1 MKKLYKLLFIIL
13 ATFSLNSCY
22 DLDRYS
28 QDQLSSATFWK
39 TDNQA
44 NQGIIPVYASLKNGY
59 AFGIIWSMDCVSDIG
74 WGYDDNVG
82 LQSLLQNSF
91 NANTG
96 HVKARWQHTYDAI
109 RKANDVIRQVGLSK
123 TISDTVKS
131 TVIGEAKFLRALLYF
146 HLTNYFGGVP
156 IYDETVNYD
165 ADYMNLTSPRATEA
179 AVREF
184 VLADLTAA
192 IKDLPVKWDAKNY
205 GRATKGA
212 AYALRGKVLLYEK
225 RYAESA
231 KDFEEIVLDPQNRGY
246 GYSLSPNYASLFTQE
261 GHASNEMIFSIQNYL
276 SVGFQMGMGF
286 GLYVGNQS
294 TFGFGWNNV
303 LPSVNL
309 VDSYELKNG
318 KPFNWNDFIPG
329 YNESA
334 DVRKEVFVS
343 VLSDDKKSIASYPK
357 YYNELLAMYDQRDPR
372 MQQTIILPYTHY
384 LAGNPT
390 VHNSEFIFAKGAA
403 DANGFPVV
411 GRYNF
416 PYVCYLYRKFVPEGN
431 MNGQLTQ
438 KSDRLY
444 TPINFPLI
452 RYADVLLML
461 AESYNGQGRTDDAV
475 KYINMV
481 RARSNMAQINNGDP
495 WMAATSP
502 EAVFER
508 IKHERAVELAL
519 EGHRYSDLR
528 RWNILDKAL
537 SDPIKDVIGVELMK
551 RQPFTDQLMYWPIP
565 AEAIDK
571 NPNLKQNPGWD

>member
-1 MKKLYKLLFIIL
+1 MKKLNILFLLIVIALSF
-13 ATFSLNSCY
+13 NGCY

-28 QDQLSSATFWK
+28 QDQLSTATFWK
-39 TDNQA
+39 TDEQA

-82 LQSLLQNSF
+82 LQSIIQNSF

-109 RKANDVIRQVGLSK
+109 KKANDVIRNLNSSQ
-123 TISDTVKS
+123 TVSVDVKNK
-131 TVIGEAKFLRALLYF
+131 VIAEAKFMRALLYF
-146 HLTNYFGGVP
+146 HLTNFFGGVP
-156 IYDETVNYD
+156 IYDETVDYD
-165 ADYMNLTSPRATEA
+165 ADYMNLTSSRSTEEE
-179 AVREF
+179 VRTF
-184 VLADLTAA
+184 ILSDLTSA
-192 IKDLPVKWDAKNY
+192 IEYLPVKWDNANY

-212 AYALRGKVLLYEK
+212 AYALRGKVHLYQK
-225 RYAESA
+225 QYAEASQ
-231 KDFEEIVLDPQNRGY
+231 DFEEIVLDPNNLGY
-246 GYSLSPNYASLFTQE
+246 GYELNPDYASLFTQE

-276 SVGFQMGMGF
+276 AVGFQLGMGF

-318 KPFNWNDFIPG
+318 KTFDWDDFIPG
-329 YNESA
+329 YNESPE
-334 DVRKEVFVS
+334 VRKEVFVS
-343 VLSDDKKSIASYPK
+343 TLSEDKKTIVSYPK
-357 YYNELLAMYDQRDPR
+357 YYNDLLAMYDQRDPR

-384 LAGNPT
+384 LAGNPKVRDT
-390 VHNSEFIFAKGAA
+390 ELIYAAGAA
-403 DANGFPVV
+403 DANGFPLVS
-411 GRYNF
+411 RYNF
-416 PYVCYLYRKFVPEGN
+416 PYVCYLYRKFVPEGD
-431 MNGQLTQ
+431 MDGQLTQ

-461 AESYNGQGRTDDAV
+461 AESYNGQGKIDNAV

-481 RARSNMAQINNGDP
+481 RARSGMALINNGST
-495 WMAATSP
+495 WM
-502 EAVFER
+502 EARTQDAVLER

-519 EGHRYSDLR
+519 EGHRYIDLR
-528 RWNILDKAL
+528 RWNVLDKAL
-537 SDPIKDVIGVELMK
+537 SQPITDVIGVELMK
-551 RQPFTDQLMYWPIP
+551 RQPFSEQHLYWPIP

-571 NPNLKQNPGWD
+571 NPNLEQNPGW